1 LCLLDGYGLLVSCL
15 LSFFCFNPPGSLFCS
30 CAKQRTGGYGVLYR
44 NVPSF
49 PPPKYDV
56 SRAGTAWLPC
66 QQPVPPGHVGYWG
79 SVHLY
84 KHVILLR
91 AAAMA
96 QGRGLK
102 RGDAIDSWMGL
113 MGSVEM
119 EFGRRKKE
127 MRNTLRFSCL
137 EPLVPS
143 GLFLTVFLCNPPS
156 LQKYIGALPR
166 LLNA

>member
-1 LCLLDGYGLLVSCL
+1 VLARRVWPLSL
-15 LSFFCFNPPGSLFCS
+15 LSPVLLLLQPTRFTLLLLRETKNRRLWCPG
-30 CAKQRTGGYGVLYR
+30 T
-44 NVPSF
+44 VPSF

-156 LQKYIGALPR
+156 L
-166 LLNA
+166 